1 MQESAGISVIRG
13 EGLKPC
19 HGWRRFFK
27 MGLLIVFP
35 MIVLSGC
42 EAVKGAAKET
52 SEFLV
57 VAEWN
62 VQALFDG
69 QETGNEYGEYLES
82 AGWTKEKYLARVTAI
97 SRAVLSMVREEVT
110 PAEMGLNAAALKQK
124 VPDIIGF
131 IEVENVNILLN
142 LAEGELSKQ
151 GYLWAAFAK
160 LPGSSLGIGFL
171 SRFPFEDIRTHM
183 ISAGV
188 ETAPRPVLEVKIA
201 PRGKPIVLLLCHWKS
216 KLGNIDVTEA
226 QRRSSARVIQR
237 RIRELNETE
246 AGMPVIVLG
255 DLNENH
261 DEYYRRAVFS
271 ALLPDDPLAAATAEA
286 KKSPG
291 ASQTQEFLVLSE
303 EKPPRSIYFPEGTP
317 ALYSPWNGDLS
328 EGSYHYKG
336 EWETID
342 HFLLSNALFD
352 GTGWEYSGCRVLNQ
366 GPFAA
371 ASGIPDAYVPR
382 SGRGLSD
389 HLPLL
394 LYLRDVR

>member
-1 MQESAGISVIRG
+1 MCIRAGISLICGGGVI
-13 EGLKPC
+13 P
-19 HGWRRFFK
+19 
-27 MGLLIVFP
+27 LIVFQ
-35 MIVLSGC
+35 VFFLAGC
-42 EAVKGAAKET
+42 GIPGGASRET

-82 AGWTKEKYLARVTAI
+82 AGWTKEKYLARITAI
-97 SRAVLSMVREEVT
+97 SRAVLSMVGEEVT
-110 PAEMGLNAAALKQK
+110 LAEMGVNAGQIRQK

-131 IEVENVNILLN
+131 VEVENVNILLD
-142 LAEGELSKQ
+142 LAGGELSKQ

-171 SRFPFEDIRTHM
+171 SRFPFEDSRTHL
-183 ISAGV
+183 ISAGI
-188 ETAPRPVLEVKIA
+188 ESAPRPVLEVKIA
-201 PRGKPIVLLLCHWKS
+201 PGGKPIVLLLCHWKS

-226 QRRSSARVIQR
+226 QRRSSARIVQR
-237 RIRELNETE
+237 RIRELNESE
-246 AGMPVIVLG
+246 AGTPVIVLG

-261 DEYYRRAVFS
+261 DEYYRHAVFS
-271 ALLPDDPLAAATAEA
+271 ALLPDDPEAAEIAA
-286 KKSPG
+286 KSSIGFSDKGFTG
-291 ASQTQEFLVLSE
+291 ALKNRDFLVLSGE
-303 EKPPRSIYFPEGTP
+303 MPPRSVYFPENTP
-317 ALYSPWNGDLS
+317 ALYSPWNGDMG

-342 HFLLSNALFD
+342 HFLLSRELFD
-352 GTGWEYSGCRVLNQ
+352 GTGWEYSGCWVLNKV
-366 GPFAA
+366 PFAA
-371 ASGIPDAYVPR
+371 INGIPDAYIPR

-394 LYLRDVR
+394 LLLQDMP